1 MSFRSLRLRLL
12 IAGAVSILIA
22 LGLAAFGLTVLFERH
37 VERRVDAELTVY
49 LNQLVANLALE
60 PSGDLTVDRPPA
72 DPRFEEPLSG
82 LYWQIDI
89 ASGGKTLR
97 SRSLWDSALTLPP
110 ERGVD
115 DTLHHYRVSGP
126 GGEELY
132 LLQKSIELPPR
143 LNSARIRVA
152 VAWKAEQIQ
161 KSVRDFASELI
172 PFLILIGLLLIA
184 ASWAQVSVGLRPL
197 AAVRRK
203 LGAIRSGHARRLESG
218 FPAEVQPLA
227 EEIDGLLDARE
238 KAVERAKARAAD
250 LAHGLKTPLQVLNG
264 EVERLKS
271 KGETE
276 IAADIS
282 TLADAMR
289 RHMDRALARARLAYA
304 SRNASADVKSV
315 VDRVVR
321 VVERTRQGEKL
332 DWEIDVAEG
341 LAAPIEAEDL
351 GEALGNLVENS
362 VRHARARIAIS
373 AGLEAKQVFIAV
385 TDDGPGIA
393 EEHRSTVVARG
404 QRLDTQ
410 SEGAGLGLAIVSDI
424 VEAWGGRLILD
435 DANPGLIVK
444 LQFRAEPEAR
454 EGSSGVKRR

>member
-1 MSFRSLRLRLL
+1 
-12 IAGAVSILIA
+12 
-22 LGLAAFGLTVLFERH
+22 
-37 VERRVDAELTVY
+37 
-49 LNQLVANLALE
+49 
-60 PSGDLTVDRPPA
+60 
-72 DPRFEEPLSG
+72 
-82 LYWQIDI
+82 
-89 ASGGKTLR
+89 
-97 SRSLWDSALTLPP
+97 
-110 ERGVD
+110 
-115 DTLHHYRVSGP
+115 
-126 GGEELY
+126 
-132 LLQKSIELPPR
+132 
-143 LNSARIRVA
+143 
-152 VAWKAEQIQ
+152 
-161 KSVRDFASELI
+161 
-172 PFLILIGLLLIA
+172 
-184 ASWAQVSVGLRPL
+184 
-197 AAVRRK
+197 
-203 LGAIRSGHARRLESG
+203 LESG

-227 EEIDGLLDARE
+227 EEIDGLLDARD

-289 RHMDRALARARLAYA
+289 RHVDRALARARLAYA

-321 VVERTRQGEKL
+321 VVERTPQGEKL

-362 VRHARARIAIS
+362 VRHARTRIAIS
-373 AGLEAKQVFIAV
+373 AGLETKQVFIAV

-435 DANPGLIVK
+435 DAKPGLIVK
-444 LQFRAEPEAR
+444 LQFSAEPEAC